1 MAAAV
6 VESSIQESIANTP
19 AAHMAASQSEP
30 EQLNASGTVATQSTV
45 ESQSAEKSS
54 QECSQAAD
62 TPSKDHVSAE
72 SQEPAAASDDDT
84 QPESSPQQQ
93 ADGGRASD
101 SDSDG
106 EPVRRPRARR
116 LAVDS
121 DDEPSDPAPPPADHG
136 ESDGEAETARK
147 APARGRVRRPVL
159 DSEEEDGP
167 GSGRDGAAE
176 KGAGPPAE
184 GGAAAG
190 DSEDEERER
199 KEKNMRRL
207 MALADSSSED
217 ERHRPDT
224 PASPT
229 EAAEQMRQIRSAA
242 QRRTRESRLNLP
254 YHRPRQRTLHEF
266 LARRQKAPALPD
278 HPRLAADEADYI
290 TKKLQEKEKEI
301 EQFYKS
307 ESEKGDD
314 SDPDWKPDGAAAAAD
329 SSQPPAARAAAAAPA
344 PTPAPAPEA
353 REEEDEDRVLSQ
365 SSQKVQEWLEGVQPA
380 GEGAHTPP
388 MSDET
393 PETHTETERTA
404 PGPETEPRD
413 TEMETETGTAAGTE
427 STAATGAA
435 ADTGPAEAAAGSA
448 GERGETETEPPAE
461 ERPAET
467 EESRSVSAD
476 TETTSLAPGDSA
488 SEVNARAAAAA
499 ATTAGVPASSATPA
513 ATSAAAPSTS
523 AVAGSAGRLAR
534 LAARLPQLGAVL
546 GATPRLQRRGEV
558 VSLDDSDEE
567 RGAPEPTELD
577 RFVERFVRHSNAKPK
592 KAEKKTVNISLVRFE
607 SDAAGGQQL
616 VADSVPVTVS
626 SGDRAE
632 PSDGPPGAQRQQLRR
647 ALRDTIRRQREEA
660 RQRRERQ
667 YKLYNSEQ
675 VDDGYLDD
683 LPDEEAELSD
693 VSSDSGE
700 SEPEEEPPL
709 TETPRKRCPLVD
721 DEAEQDEEEDGD
733 GDGDGEEGDKEEKGG
748 DDELK
753 LVLEDDDEDLLGS
766 PPRRASVTT
775 EPELFSTQ
783 PSGAHADSASQ
794 ADSQDSDRASSSLV
808 TAHQPGGGFRFGG
821 TRAAADGPG
830 QETAGLTPALDS
842 QPTGGQPDTQPVD
855 GEPDTQPTDGTGSFS
870 VPPADDW
877 DELPAGAADDL
888 PDSLSQL
895 GPLRL
900 SPEPR
905 GAAGRGPRSAIG
917 ALIDPAADDTMDDL
931 MSLCSGKFDA
941 APVSG
946 RPTKVTRAD
955 TQPVDLLSVPA
966 PTNKDGVWTAGAA
979 SKKGSDRGPSSEPLP
994 GMSLM
999 SAVDIHSPCVSEAMS
1014 EAPFLCVR
1022 MSLMSAVDMFE
1033 DGNANMPLDIVS
1045 DDEDASSTQLV
1056 RQKKRRRRLVFS
1068 DDEGS
1073 GGDEPFEHDAAGSED
1088 EDGEDSGEDSVQA
1101 ARAEDSSLPTDFT
1114 GFLGGD
1120 RKKVRS
1126 EFFEAEAEL
1135 SGSDEPSEDEE
1146 DGDELDR
1153 MDEEEADG
1161 ELIDERKLRL
1171 EVERIHQKK
1180 ALDEDI
1186 REMKLFQERFLEDG
1200 DLHGKGRERKF
1211 RWSNADDAGD
1221 DSNERRPSDD
1231 EADPGEEERD
1241 EKWRMERHE
1250 REKWLQE
1257 HGQKGPEEDEEPQSG
1272 GFTFIKPGQRVLRR
1286 LQKPAESAP
1295 AAPAPAA
1302 ATRPAGQPPPLPS
1315 SPRAVKL
1322 VSRGSFLRRGK
1333 EALARLVTTARSMS
1347 LPAGSSSKNSSN
1359 RTFSMGKRQQ
1369 SESEPDPEVE
1379 EQFQQTV
1386 EEKTT
1391 KRKTPSTPA
1400 TDPKRAKLSRSF
1412 SSLAEDSQSSSLF
1425 SIIL

>member
-30 EQLNASGTVATQSTV
+30 EQLNASGTVAAQSTV
-45 ESQSAEKSS
+45 ESQSAKKSS
-54 QECSQAAD
+54 QECNQAAAAD
-62 TPSKDHVSAE
+62 APSKDHVSAE

-84 QPESSPQQQ
+84 QPESSPQQR

-101 SDSDG
+101 SDSDE
-106 EPVRRPRARR
+106 EPVHRPRARR

-136 ESDGEAETARK
+136 DSDGGSETAGK

-184 GGAAAG
+184 GGAAGG
-190 DSEDEERER
+190 DSEDEERTR

-217 ERHRPDT
+217 ERPRPDT

-314 SDPDWKPDGAAAAAD
+314 SDPEWKPDGAAAAAD
-329 SSQPPAARAAAAAPA
+329 SSQPPAARVAAPAAAPA
-344 PTPAPAPEA
+344 PAAAAAAAPAPEA
-353 REEEDEDRVLSQ
+353 REEEEDDRVLSQ

-435 ADTGPAEAAAGSA
+435 ADTGPAEPAAGSA
-448 GERGETETEPPAE
+448 GERGETEPEPPAE

-499 ATTAGVPASSATPA
+499 SATPSA
-513 ATSAAAPSTS
+513 AAPSAPAAAPSTS
-523 AVAGSAGRLAR
+523 AGAGSAGRLAR

-616 VADSVPVTVS
+616 VADSVPVTVT
-626 SGDRAE
+626 SGDPAE

-693 VSSDSGE
+693 VSSNSGE

-733 GDGDGEEGDKEEKGG
+733 GDGDGDGDEGDKGEKGG

-783 PSGAHADSASQ
+783 PSGPQADSASQ

-821 TRAAADGPG
+821 TCAAADGPG
-830 QETAGLTPALDS
+830 QESAGLTPALDS

-877 DELPAGAADDL
+877 DALPAGAADDL

-999 SAVDIHSPCVSEAMS
+999 SAVD
-1014 EAPFLCVR
+1014 
-1022 MSLMSAVDMFE
+1022 MFE

-1045 DDEDASSTQLV
+1045 DDEDASNTQLV

-1073 GGDEPFEHDAAGSED
+1073 GEDEPFEHGAAGSED

-1153 MDEEEADG
+1153 MDEEEADA

-1211 RWSNADDAGD
+1211 RWSNADDTGD
-1221 DSNERRPSDD
+1221 DSNERRQSDD

-1272 GFTFIKPGQRVLRR
+1272 GFTFIKPGQRVVRR

-1302 ATRPAGQPPPLPS
+1302 AARPAGQPPPLPS

-1333 EALARLVTTARSMS
+1333 EALARLVTTARSLS